1 MAPLE
6 FSSSGG
12 ERQTSQWQLEYEAA
26 LQETD
31 PMALF
36 KKIEVAEA
44 AVLTRREVLVQS
56 TDGFAERQQIKTAL
70 AKLRSLKKE
79 VLDFA

>member
-1 MAPLE
+1 
-6 FSSSGG
+6 
-12 ERQTSQWQLEYEAA
+12 
-26 LQETD
+26 
-31 PMALF
+31 MALF